1 MPATITRPDVRSL
14 GWFAPPDL
22 PSAELRRR
30 AHALWMVSWPF
41 FAVVALVLAIAVL
54 VEPQTLARRAT
65 TVTAVG
71 ILVAVLH
78 AISRGGRPTLASWVL
93 VIGLTVIVTQRA
105 WITGGIHAP
114 VAVFYAIFIVMG
126 GTLLGARGGVITALT
141 SIAGAVVLTVGES
154 MHWLAVKPNAGPP
167 LGGFVFVLLAIGLA
181 LLVQA
186 MINAVPRTPRL
197 GADAV
202 QMLVHDMRSPLHV
215 VLAHLDLL
223 RRETKADRMEHVEG
237 AIGGATAINRM
248 ASNLLDVSR
257 LDSGRLPVYK
267 IEVDLVTL
275 AHEVVE
281 SFRVLQP
288 GRGIIVLG
296 RSEVLCHCDLE
307 LMRRV
312 LENLVS
318 NAIKHGPEHGSV
330 LVVLSKSSGIV
341 RLTVQ
346 DEGPGIPRERREEI
360 FEPFNAQ
367 ALRTRGYESSGLGL
381 TFCRL
386 AVKAQGGT
394 IHVQDGHPCG
404 TAFVVELPG

>member
-1 MPATITRPDVRSL
+1 MPAIITRLDVRSL

-22 PSAELRRR
+22 PSADLRRR

-41 FAVVALVLAIAVL
+41 FAVVALVLALAVM

-71 ILVAVLH
+71 ILVAILH
-78 AISRGGRPTLASWVL
+78 AISRRGRPTLASWVL
-93 VIGLTVIVTQRA
+93 VLGLTVIVTQRA

-126 GTLLGARGGVITALT
+126 GTLLGARGGVVTALT
-141 SIAGAVVLTVGES
+141 SIAGAIVLTVGES

-167 LGGFVFVLLAIGLA
+167 LAGFVFVLLAIGLA
-181 LLVQA
+181 LLVQT
-186 MINAVPRTPRL
+186 MINAVRAPRL
-197 GADAV
+197 GAEAV

-223 RRETKADRMEHVEG
+223 RRETRVDGMEHVEG

-248 ASNLLDVSR
+248 ATNLLDVSR
-257 LDSGRLPVYK
+257 LESGRLLVHK
-267 IEVDLVTL
+267 VEVDLVTL

-288 GRGIIVLG
+288 GRGIVVLG
-296 RSEVLCHCDLE
+296 RSEALCNCDLE

-318 NAIKHGPEHGSV
+318 NAIKHGPQYGSV
-330 LVVLSKSSGIV
+330 LVVLSKSAGIV

-346 DEGPGIPRERREEI
+346 DEGPGIPPERREAI
-360 FEPFNAQ
+360 FEPFNAK

-386 AVKAQGGT
+386 AVHAQGGT
-394 IHVQDGHPCG
+394 IRVHDAHPCG
-404 TAFVVELPG
+404 TAFVVELPA

>member
-1 MPATITRPDVRSL
+1 M
-14 GWFAPPDL
+14 
-22 PSAELRRR
+22 
-30 AHALWMVSWPF
+30 
-41 FAVVALVLAIAVL
+41 
-54 VEPQTLARRAT
+54 Q
-65 TVTAVG
+65 
-71 ILVAVLH
+71 
-78 AISRGGRPTLASWVL
+78 
-93 VIGLTVIVTQRA
+93 
-105 WITGGIHAP
+105 
-114 VAVFYAIFIVMG
+114 
-126 GTLLGARGGVITALT
+126 
-141 SIAGAVVLTVGES
+141 
-154 MHWLAVKPNAGPP
+154 WLAVKPNAGPP
-167 LGGFVFVLLAIGLA
+167 LAGFVFVLLAIGLA
-181 LLVQA
+181 LLVQT
-186 MINAVPRTPRL
+186 MINAVPRAPRL

-223 RRETKADRMEHVEG
+223 RREAKTGGMEHVEG

-257 LDSGRLPVYK
+257 LESGRLPVHK
-267 IEVDLVTL
+267 VEVDLVAL

-296 RSEVLCHCDLE
+296 RSEVLCNCDLE

-346 DEGPGIPRERREEI
+346 DEGPGIPPDRREEI

-367 ALRTRGYESSGLGL
+367 ALRMRGFESCGLGL

-404 TAFVVELPG
+404 TAFVVELPA